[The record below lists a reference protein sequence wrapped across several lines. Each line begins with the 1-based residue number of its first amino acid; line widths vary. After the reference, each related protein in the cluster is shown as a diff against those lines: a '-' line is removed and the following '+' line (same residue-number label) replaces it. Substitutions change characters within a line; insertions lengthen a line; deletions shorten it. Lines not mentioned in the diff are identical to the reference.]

1 MSTYCNIKKE
11 FCSKNSTQAILQ
23 SNNTSLIISLM
34 FISPWIALVLFKPF
48 HVVLKCIFFHAA
60 HFWRQSSAKEFLSQ
74 MVLEMLEKNPN
85 IFFQWPKFFHV
96 CWKNVIDFEHSW
108 FRCMGMWAHYMA
120 VRSFYPGASRSRESL
135 RVLSMGSRQNT
146 YEWASQE
153 QISQSTIGVLATER
167 SEWQ

>member
-48 HVVLKCIFFHAA
+48 HVVLKCIFSMQHI
-60 HFWRQSSAKEFLSQ
+60 FWRQSSAKEFLSQ

-120 VRSFYPGASRSRESL
+120 VSAFSQGPLGPGSLWESSAWDHDKIRMNEPARNKL
-135 RVLSMGSRQNT
+135 V
-146 YEWASQE
+146 SQPLE
-153 QISQSTIGVLATER
+153 F
-167 SEWQ
+167 